1 MIFRR
6 LINRFLDWICDLAG
20 IDIVIDGDLI
30 TPDE

>member
-1 MIFRR
+1 MLRR
-6 LINRFLDWICDLAG
+6 LINRLLDWFCDLVG